1 MGPVAS
7 LSIAHRNA
15 ASVLPEPVGATT
27 SALSPWPIAAQA
39 CTCAGVGS
47 ANAAENQALVGAEKP
62 SIGCV
67 RAGDMA
73 GMLPSCLLAT
83 TIAPAG
89 GERGGRPS
97 ARAGAFLLAAGVRV
111 RSRGESA
118 EPDTERGRAFT
129 RDPRP
134 GV

>member
-1 MGPVAS
+1 MAS

-73 GMLPSCLLAT
+73 GMHPSCLLAP

-89 GERGGRPS
+89 GERGGRRS
-97 ARAGAFLLAAGVRV
+97 ARVGAFLLAAGIAF

-118 EPDTERGRAFT
+118 EPEH
-129 RDPRP
+129 
-134 GV
+134 